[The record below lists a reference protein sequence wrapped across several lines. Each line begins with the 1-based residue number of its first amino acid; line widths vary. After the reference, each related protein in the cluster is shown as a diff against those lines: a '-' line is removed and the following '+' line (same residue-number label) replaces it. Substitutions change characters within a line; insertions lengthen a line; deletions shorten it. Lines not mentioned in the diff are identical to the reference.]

1 VKNKLLN
8 IVQSGFRPHH
18 CTQDVLL
25 KTVDDWRVSLD
36 EGRMVGTILIDLS
49 KAFDMIDHSMLQN
62 KLECLGVRSSEL
74 QWFTDYL
81 KERKQRVVMNG
92 VSSEWHS
99 VNRGVPQGS
108 ILGPLLFVAFVN
120 DLPDAVK
127 HCTVNQYVDDIA
139 IYVSDVDPTEVG
151 RKLEEDLVHIA
162 K

>member
-1 VKNKLLN
+1 
-8 IVQSGFRPHH
+8 
-18 CTQDVLL
+18 
-25 KTVDDWRVSLD
+25 
-36 EGRMVGTILIDLS
+36 
-49 KAFDMIDHSMLQN
+49 
-62 KLECLGVRSSEL
+62 
-74 QWFTDYL
+74 
-81 KERKQRVVMNG
+81 MNG

-99 VNRGVPQGS
+99 VYRGVSPGINPWS
-108 ILGPLLFVAFVN
+108 TTINFVAFVN